1 MVKKLQWGIL
11 GTGSIAATFAKS
23 LEHAD
28 RGELLAVASR
38 AEHSA
43 DRFASDH
50 GAPRAYAGYDALLQ
64 DSDVDAVYISVPH
77 PMHAEWAI
85 RSAEAGKHVLCEKP
99 MTLNA
104 YDTMAVI
111 EAARR
116 NDVFLLEAFMYRCHP
131 QTERLV
137 ELLRQR
143 VIGDVKWIRASLSF
157 KGVYDPQHRLL
168 NNALGGGGILD
179 LGCYTVS
186 MARLVAATVLGRD
199 AVEPLEV
206 HAAGHVG
213 AESRVDEYTTASL
226 LFPGDIVAEVAC
238 GIQLAMDHDVHI
250 FGTEGR
256 ISVPEPWICSGLE
269 GGSSRIIVSRTDEE
283 PQEILIETDRWLYAI
298 EADHVAENVDRREG
312 LFPGMSWEDSLG
324 NMRTL
329 DRWRE
334 AIGMEYDAEKP
345 AALTLPVHGR
355 PLARIPDQRMRYSRV
370 PDVAKEVSR
379 IVMGSFALQDLRL
392 AAMMFDDFFEL
403 GGNCFE
409 TARIY
414 GAAEGLLGHWV
425 QSRDVREEVV
435 IITKGAHTP
444 DCYPDKVTEELLESL
459 ERLRTEYVDIYF
471 LHRDNP
477 DVPVGEFIDV
487 LNEHRDAGRIKV
499 FGGSNWTIERV
510 QEANA
515 YAARNGLAG
524 FTALS
529 NNFSL
534 ARMVEPPWEGCL
546 AASDPDSRRWL
557 QERQMPL
564 FSWSSQAR
572 GFFVEGRAAP
582 EDRSDAEL
590 ARGWYS
596 DDNFVR
602 LERARSLGKE
612 NGVATT
618 GIALAYVLHQPFP
631 TFPIIGPLAPH
642 ETWTSL
648 EALDV
653 ELTPAEVHWLDL
665 RE

>member
-1 MVKKLQWGIL
+1 MLR
-11 GTGSIAATFAKS
+11 
-23 LEHAD
+23 D
-28 RGELLAVASR
+28 
-38 AEHSA
+38 
-43 DRFASDH
+43 
-50 GAPRAYAGYDALLQ
+50 P
-64 DSDVDAVYISVPH
+64 DVDAVYISLPN
-77 PMHAEWAI
+77 PMHAGWAI

-116 NDVFLLEAFMYRCHP
+116 HDVFLMEAFAYRCHP

-143 VIGDVKWIRASLSF
+143 VIGDVKWVRASFSF
-157 KGVYDPQHRLL
+157 KGVYDLQDRFL
-168 NNALGGGGILD
+168 NHALGGGGILD

-186 MARLVAATVLGRD
+186 MARLVAAVALARD
-199 AVEPLEV
+199 TVEPLEV

-213 AESRVDEYTTASL
+213 DDSRVDEYAAATL
-226 LFPGDIVAEVAC
+226 LFPGGIVAEVAC
-238 GIQLAMDHDVHI
+238 GIQLAMDRDVHI
-250 FGTEGR
+250 FGSEGR
-256 ISVPEPWICSGLE
+256 ISVPEPWFCGGRE
-269 GGSSRIIVSRTDEE
+269 GGPSRIIVSRTGEE
-283 PQEILIETDRWLYAI
+283 PEEIPIETGRWLYAI

-312 LFPGMSWEDSLG
+312 RFPGMSWTDSLG

-334 AIGMEYDAEKP
+334 AIGLEYDAEKP
-345 AALTLPVHGR
+345 TALTRPVHGR
-355 PLARIPDQRMRYSRV
+355 PLVRKPDHRMRYSRV

-379 IVMGSFALQDLRL
+379 VVMGSVAFRDARFAALMCDN
-392 AAMMFDDFFEL
+392 FFEL

-409 TARIY
+409 TARRY
-414 GAAEGLLGHWV
+414 GAAELFLGHWV
-425 QSRDVREEVV
+425 QSRDVREEIV
-435 IITKGAHTP
+435 IITTGAQTP

-546 AASDPDSRRWL
+546 ASSDPDSRRWL
-557 QERQMPL
+557 HGRQIPL

-572 GFFVEGRAAP
+572 GFFAEGRAAP
-582 EDRSDAEL
+582 GDRSDAEL
-590 ARGWYS
+590 ARCWYS
-596 DDNFVR
+596 DDNFLR
-602 LERARSLGKE
+602 LERARSLAKE
-612 NGVATT
+612 KGVATT
-618 GIALAYVLHQPFP
+618 GMALAYVLNQPFP
-631 TFPIIGPLAPH
+631 TFPIIGPLSPH

-653 ELTPAEVHWLDL
+653 ALTAAEVRWLDL
-665 RE
+665 RDTD